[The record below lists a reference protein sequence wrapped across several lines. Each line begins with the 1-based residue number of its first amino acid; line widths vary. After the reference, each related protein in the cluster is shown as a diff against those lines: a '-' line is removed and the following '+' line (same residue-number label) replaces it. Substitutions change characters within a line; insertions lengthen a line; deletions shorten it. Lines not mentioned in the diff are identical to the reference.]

1 MDALEQG
8 DVYLGWNDRLNL
20 YNPACFAYPEA
31 NDCTPGERIKVSD
44 MENFEKFITGEKT
57 QWNVPLIQRI
67 LNWISVLTLLA
78 AAIIA
83 VPWKRR

>member
-1 MDALEQG
+1 
-8 DVYLGWNDRLNL
+8 
-20 YNPACFAYPEA
+20 
-31 NDCTPGERIKVSD
+31 